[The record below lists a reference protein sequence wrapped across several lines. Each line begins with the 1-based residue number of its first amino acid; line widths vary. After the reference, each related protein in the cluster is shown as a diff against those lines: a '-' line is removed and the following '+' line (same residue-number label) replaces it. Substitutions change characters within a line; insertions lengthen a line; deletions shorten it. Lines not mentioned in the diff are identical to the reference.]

1 MERLIT
7 RSFRGDTICPAH
19 NHLDESVD
27 HAQRQGTPAVVSN
40 TWSIRDIQGRRCFFV
55 YGSFRANMLRLTNP
69 CLSVYYA
76 RNQHTNHHMNGTNRE
91 YASYVA
97 TGAAG
102 WFLVFYNEYELPG
115 KLRGQDHV
123 LTDVQ
128 KGYRAV
134 VDRYFWEID
143 LEKEREKRTKNNDA

>member
-1 MERLIT
+1 
-7 RSFRGDTICPAH
+7 
-19 NHLDESVD
+19 
-27 HAQRQGTPAVVSN
+27 
-40 TWSIRDIQGRRCFFV
+40 
-55 YGSFRANMLRLTNP
+55 
-69 CLSVYYA
+69 
-76 RNQHTNHHMNGTNRE
+76 MNGTNRE